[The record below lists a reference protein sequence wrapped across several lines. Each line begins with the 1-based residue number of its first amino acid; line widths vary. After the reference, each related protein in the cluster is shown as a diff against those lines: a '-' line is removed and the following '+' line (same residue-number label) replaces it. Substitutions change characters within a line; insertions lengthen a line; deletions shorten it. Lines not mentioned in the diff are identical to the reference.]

1 MTKSSPK
8 SKLKKAFGAL
18 CKARDTEEIINLV
31 IACCLYK
38 DDSEG
43 QPLTATLA
51 ELQAFTD
58 AALSA
63 QYVDCPA
70 IVSEKSNWYD
80 VTQKATIERIVGTDY
95 NTWLDRSMNEM
106 IQATERIAERAQ
118 QEGKTL
124 SEMIEELKADSDRR
138 RAELEETLDL
148 APDSDK
154 GRFATAEDFRKS
166 HEKRLAT
173 TIFDAEQFHAIG
185 LFLCA
190 SQKVPT
196 KVPLE
201 WIHEVWVR
209 SRKEEPSIQHPLAP
223 LVKTWLREQTPKVEP
238 ERRTDTG
245 ILHHAIGETHH
256 APRLPMTVME
266 TMPPGKPEQM
276 MLITNLPQVDLQ
288 LELPGFEF
296 PESELVPALPL
307 EASETIGGRPS
318 HQGGGAPISQRL
330 FFNILVEYAQKQRGL
345 YGTSRLNTNYRD
357 VKSWLYP
364 KGTTNPKSV
373 LIPRLYKGM
382 YELHNFR
389 FLWERRAWNI
399 ISVDSLP
406 TPAIRPDDALT
417 FTVRMPTGMNT
428 SNGALIGIEPMRI
441 YGAQSAPKFRAWVRL
456 AYLWDA
462 AKVRNG
468 GKRIYATVPEV
479 LRNSDGYLVDA
490 KGEIILTGDLYH
502 TKGGWKFRNGNQ
514 TQKAWYHPL
523 AIQTGEPM
531 RNPQA
536 DKVPVLSDS
545 DMVKLFYDHNE
556 RRGSAFH
563 SALSEARRYAL
574 EMQDESRIVVEED
587 QENEKTGIK
596 GWRILEPHHG

>member
-1 MTKSSPK
+1 MTSRHSE
-8 SKLKKAFGAL
+8 LK
-18 CKARDTEEIINLV
+18 
-31 IACCLYK
+31 
-38 DDSEG
+38 
-43 QPLTATLA
+43 
-51 ELQAFTD
+51 QAFD
-58 AALSA
+58 ALLNATTALEICNGVVSCHHYQEGKEGEPLIPTPNDIKRYETVQILHDRNGGLNLDTIRDMYPVQVRQMFGVEGPIYQTPEISDA
-63 QYVDCPA
+63 LDAVQDELENIDATVGEIEQSHPA
-70 IVSEKSNWYD
+70 LWEKSN
-80 VTQKATIERIVGTDY
+80 VLFMASAFFGFGVFLIESLEERIEAIHQNWLETRDY
-95 NTWLDRSMNEM
+95 VNM
-106 IQATERIAERAQ
+106 
-118 QEGKTL
+118 
-124 SEMIEELKADSDRR
+124 
-138 RAELEETLDL
+138 
-148 APDSDK
+148 P
-154 GRFATAEDFRKS
+154 
-166 HEKRLAT
+166 
-173 TIFDAEQFHAIG
+173 
-185 LFLCA
+185 
-190 SQKVPT
+190 
-196 KVPLE
+196 
-201 WIHEVWVR
+201 
-209 SRKEEPSIQHPLAP
+209 HPLAP
-223 LVKTWLREQTPKVEP
+223 IVRACLTELPPKVEP

-245 ILHHAIGETHH
+245 ILHHAISETHH
-256 APRLPMTVME
+256 APRLNMTVME
-266 TMPPGKPEQM
+266 TIPGGPEQL

-288 LELPGFEF
+288 IELPGFEF

-318 HQGGGAPISQRL
+318 QPGGGAPISQRL

-345 YGTSRLNTNYRD
+345 HGTSRLNTNYRD

-364 KGTTNPKSV
+364 NGTTNPKSV

-428 SNGALIGIEPMRI
+428 KNGALIDIEPMRI

-462 AKVRNG
+462 AKIRNG

-536 DKVPVLSDS
+536 DKVPVLSES

>member
-1 MTKSSPK
+1 MTSRHSE
-8 SKLKKAFGAL
+8 LK
-18 CKARDTEEIINLV
+18 
-31 IACCLYK
+31 
-38 DDSEG
+38 
-43 QPLTATLA
+43 
-51 ELQAFTD
+51 QAFD
-58 AALSA
+58 ALLNATTALEICNGVVSCHHYQEGKEGEPLIPTPNDIKRYETVQILHDRNGGLNLDTIRDMYPVQVRQMFGVEGPIYQTPEISDA
-63 QYVDCPA
+63 LDAVQDELENIDATVGEIEQSHPA
-70 IVSEKSNWYD
+70 LWEKSN
-80 VTQKATIERIVGTDY
+80 VLFMASAFFGFGVFLIESLEERIEAIHQNWLETRDY
-95 NTWLDRSMNEM
+95 VNM
-106 IQATERIAERAQ
+106 
-118 QEGKTL
+118 
-124 SEMIEELKADSDRR
+124 
-138 RAELEETLDL
+138 
-148 APDSDK
+148 P
-154 GRFATAEDFRKS
+154 
-166 HEKRLAT
+166 
-173 TIFDAEQFHAIG
+173 
-185 LFLCA
+185 
-190 SQKVPT
+190 
-196 KVPLE
+196 
-201 WIHEVWVR
+201 
-209 SRKEEPSIQHPLAP
+209 HPLAP
-223 LVKTWLREQTPKVEP
+223 IVRACLTELPPKVEP
-238 ERRTDTG
+238 ERRPGTG
-245 ILHHAIGETHH
+245 ILHHAISETHH
-256 APRLPMTVME
+256 APRLKMTVME
-266 TMPPGKPEQM
+266 TIPGGPEQL

-288 LELPGFEF
+288 IELPGFEF

-318 HQGGGAPISQRL
+318 QPGGGAPISQRL

-345 YGTSRLNTNYRD
+345 HGTSRLNTNYRD

-364 KGTTNPKSV
+364 NGTTNPKSV

-428 SNGALIGIEPMRI
+428 KNGALIDIEPMRI

-462 AKVRNG
+462 AKIRNG

-479 LRNSDGYLVDA
+479 SRNSDGYLVDA
-490 KGEIILTGDLYH
+490 TGEVILTGDLYP
-502 TKGGWKFRNGNQ
+502 TKGGWKFREGNAPQ
-514 TQKAWYHPL
+514 RAWYHPL
-523 AIQTGEPM
+523 AIQTGKSV

-574 EMQDESRIVVEED
+574 EMRDESRIVVETE
-587 QENEKTGIK
+587 QAHEKTNIK

>member
-1 MTKSSPK
+1 MTSRHSE
-8 SKLKKAFGAL
+8 LK
-18 CKARDTEEIINLV
+18 
-31 IACCLYK
+31 
-38 DDSEG
+38 
-43 QPLTATLA
+43 
-51 ELQAFTD
+51 QAFD
-58 AALSA
+58 ALLNATTALEICNGVVSCHHYQEGKEGEPLIPTPNDIKRYETVQILHDRNGGLNLDTIRDMYPVQVRQMFGVEGPIYQTPEISDA
-63 QYVDCPA
+63 LDAVQDELENIDATVGEFEQSHPA
-70 IVSEKSNWYD
+70 LWEKSN
-80 VTQKATIERIVGTDY
+80 VLFMASAFFGFGVFLIESLEERIEAIHQKWLETRDY
-95 NTWLDRSMNEM
+95 VNM
-106 IQATERIAERAQ
+106 
-118 QEGKTL
+118 
-124 SEMIEELKADSDRR
+124 
-138 RAELEETLDL
+138 
-148 APDSDK
+148 P
-154 GRFATAEDFRKS
+154 
-166 HEKRLAT
+166 
-173 TIFDAEQFHAIG
+173 
-185 LFLCA
+185 
-190 SQKVPT
+190 
-196 KVPLE
+196 
-201 WIHEVWVR
+201 
-209 SRKEEPSIQHPLAP
+209 HPLAP
-223 LVKTWLREQTPKVEP
+223 IVRACLTELPPKVEP

-245 ILHHAIGETHH
+245 ILHHAMGETHH
-256 APRLPMTVME
+256 APRLNMTVME
-266 TMPPGKPEQM
+266 TIPGGPEQL

-318 HQGGGAPISQRL
+318 QPGGGAPISQRL

-345 YGTSRLNTNYRD
+345 HGTSRLNTNYRD

-382 YELHNFR
+382 YELHNLR

-406 TPAIRPDDALT
+406 TLAIRPNDALT

-428 SNGALIGIEPMRI
+428 SNGALIDIEPMRI

-462 AKVRNG
+462 AKIRNG

-479 LRNSDGYLVDA
+479 LRNSDGYLVNARD
-490 KGEIILTGDLYH
+490 EVILTGDLYH
-502 TKGGWKFRNGNQ
+502 TKGGWKFREGNAPQ
-514 TQKAWYHPL
+514 RAWYHPL
-523 AIQTGEPM
+523 AIQTGKSV

-574 EMQDESRIVVEED
+574 EMRDESRIVVETE
-587 QENEKTGIK
+587 QAHEKTNIK